1 VSAVCGAGGADYR
14 SESKLKQPP
23 RSSIGRPALRVAD
36 VLRAHATEYLV
47 ARGTRAS
54 LIEQRVLAQLTAC
67 RTAALGGHSWF
78 CDACG
83 EVQVAYN
90 SCRNRHCPT
99 CGGPARAR
107 WLDRLRQD
115 ILPVPYFHLVF
126 TLPHELSQLA
136 LANRRA
142 VYRLLF
148 QSAWQA
154 MRELAADPR
163 HLGARVG
170 ALMVLHTWGQN
181 LEHHPHVHCV
191 VPGGGLAPDGSRWID
206 SRSPKYFLPVQA
218 LSRLFRGKFLS
229 ALKRLR
235 REGKLR
241 LDDKLAPLADPQRF
255 EHWLTPLYQKDWV
268 VYAQPP
274 VSSRQGPEAV
284 LKYLARYVA
293 GSAISDQRLVSHAD
307 RKVTFRIKNYR
318 QGRRQQTLTL
328 QGLEFVRR
336 FLLHVL
342 PRGLVRIRYFG
353 LLANTQRNTVLPYCR
368 KLLGAAP
375 AAAQVESPPDGN
387 DAAEAPASTDSTPR
401 PCPACGLGHLQPLEH
416 WPRPSWRDLC
426 ARRPATHRV
435 AAPAPHSPARP
446 PTAHRR
452 RDTS

>member
-1 VSAVCGAGGADYR
+1 V
-14 SESKLKQPP
+14 
-23 RSSIGRPALRVAD
+23 RVAD
-36 VLRAHATEYLV
+36 VLRAHAAEYLA
-47 ARGTRAS
+47 ARGSRAS
-54 LIEQRVLAQLTAC
+54 LTEQRALAQLTAC

-107 WLDRLRQD
+107 WLERLRQD

-142 VYRLLF
+142 VYGLLF

-154 MRELAADPR
+154 LRELAADPR
-163 HLGARVG
+163 HLGGRIG

-191 VPGGGLAPDGSRWID
+191 VPGGGLSPDASRWIA
-206 SRSPKYFLPVQA
+206 SRSPKYLLPVQA

-229 ALKRLR
+229 ALKRLH

-241 LDDKLAPLADPQRF
+241 LDDKLAPLADPQGFQR
-255 EHWLTPLYQKDWV
+255 WLTPLYQKDWV

-293 GSAISDQRLVSHAD
+293 GTAISDQRLISQAD
-307 RKVTFRIKNYR
+307 GKVTFRAKNYR
-318 QGRRQQTLTL
+318 QGRQLQTLTL
-328 QGLEFVRR
+328 SGLEFLRR
-336 FLLHVL
+336 FVLHVL
-342 PRGLVRIRYFG
+342 PRGLVRIRYYG
-353 LLANTQRNTVLPYCR
+353 LLANTQRNTVLPHCR

-375 AAAQVESPPDGN
+375 VLAKVESPPGAT
-387 DAAEAPASTDSTPR
+387 DAAEAAASADATPR
-401 PCPACGLGHLQPLEH
+401 PCPACGRGHLQPLEH
-416 WPRPSWRDLC
+416 WPRPSWRELIIQPAATPSPDAL
-426 ARRPATHRV
+426 APPATPHRLQ
-435 AAPAPHSPARP
+435 P
-446 PTAHRR
+446 
-452 RDTS
+452 DTS